1 VDRDVSFRI
10 VLERPPAGIDFAVQ
24 RGRGSVYETI
34 LKQRSGGG
42 DLRFEFT
49 IPATGGPGQPRF
61 TGPLAQGPAGERFV
75 YIDIGACA
83 GQIGTPWSRRLKI
96 PLTGITWSLIDSAPV
111 LEARIPGT
119 GRDGG
124 PSCASAWRPADG
136 PGEWKPARE

>member
-24 RGRGSVYETI
+24 KGRGSVYETI
-34 LKQRSGGG
+34 LKQRSDGG

-49 IPATGGPGQPRF
+49 IPAAGPGQPRF
-61 TGPLAQGPAGERFV
+61 KGPLAQGPAGERFV
-75 YIDIGACA
+75 YIDIGTYA
-83 GQIGTPWSRRLKI
+83 GQTGTPWSRRLKI
-96 PLTGITWSLIDSAPV
+96 PLTGITWDLIDSAPV